1 MAQLVTFGETPLR
14 LSPPANQR
22 LERATEARLHADGI
36 ESNVAVAAHAL
47 GTRAVWAS
55 LLPDSPLGRRVR
67 SQVDAQGVQT
77 DITWVAPDGC
87 RQGLVF
93 GESARAPR
101 ESTRLHDREGT
112 PVASASPSDFPMH
125 RVQDAEMLLSGV
137 NTAVLSQASAESATA
152 LLRAGS
158 GAGATAAVALE
169 YAAGLGSPEV
179 YRGVFE
185 ELAPHAD
192 IVFGREGDIR
202 EALAVSGR
210 WRDLASHLTVEY
222 GLDIAVVFRPGYG
235 AVAIEDSERTNLVHE
250 RESIDVEPVD
260 TTGEYG
266 AVVGGFCDA
275 LLHGDDAASALD
287 TGLAAGAL
295 ARSMEG
301 PFLTTTEAELDA
313 AHGMLTDGRTS

>member
-1 MAQLVTFGETPLR
+1 MGQLVTFGETPLR

-22 LERATEARLHADGI
+22 LERAREARLHADGI
-36 ESNVAVAAHAL
+36 ESNAAVAADML
-47 GTRAVWAS
+47 GTYAVWAS
-55 LLPDSPLGRRVR
+55 VLPDSPLGRRVR

-77 DITWVAPDGC
+77 DVTWMDADEY

-101 ESTRLHDREGT
+101 ESTRLHDRAGT
-112 PVASASPSDFPMH
+112 PIAAASPSDFPMH
-125 RVQDAEMLLSGV
+125 RIQDAEMLLSGV
-137 NTAVLSQASAESATA
+137 NTAVLSQDSAESATA

-158 GAGATAAVALE
+158 GAGATTVVALE

-185 ELAPHAD
+185 ELASHAD
-192 IVFGREGDIR
+192 VVFGKERDIR
-202 EALAVSGR
+202 QALGLSGR

-235 AVAIEDSERTNLVHE
+235 AVTMEDSDRANLVHE
-250 RESIDVEPVD
+250 REGIDVEPVD

-275 LLHGDDAASALD
+275 MLDGDDTTKALD

-295 ARSMEG
+295 TRSIEG
-301 PFLTTTEAELDA
+301 PFLTATDAELERALDQVVN
-313 AHGMLTDGRTS
+313 GR